1 VRSRTPRLAVVA
13 GLSVALLAGACSASG
28 GSADTVTSRVTVRP
42 STGSVSSAPGSAG
55 VSSPASVDGNGKPA
69 AVSSVAGKP
78 PVSGATSGRPGTSK
92 PPGSAASSSAGKQST
107 STNAPGGT
115 GDYAHPQ
122 DGVALPDGFVPK
134 KLTAGQKPPQFIVVS
149 FDGVGWN
156 EKWQYWF
163 DIAKKVP
170 FRFTGFLSG
179 TYMLS
184 AQTRTQY
191 TGPGHKPGASDINW
205 NNPEDLPVEIN
216 DLNRAVDSGIE
227 IGTHFNG
234 HFCGPGGGSTWS
246 QADWNTELDQF
257 FALIKNY
264 KTNNPGA
271 ALPDLKVTKD
281 DIKGERTPCLEG
293 KEEALFPALVKHGM
307 TYDSSFTKRGISW
320 PKKSQQNN
328 IWQIGMAEFPM
339 HGTITGNTE
348 LPPEKRV
355 QHMQITMDYNFYY
368 SQEQAGT
375 KGMPSPDQS
384 KIDSQQVVDTYN
396 DMYDA
401 TFNGNRA
408 PLILGNHFN
417 QWNNNAY
424 SDAIGKFVLETCG
437 KPDTQCVPFRDLIAW
452 MQVQDPARLAQ
463 LQAQKPEMGKTAGN

>member
-1 VRSRTPRLAVVA
+1 MGS
-13 GLSVALLAGACSASG
+13 SG
-28 GSADTVTSRVTVRP
+28 PGSSTAP
-42 STGSVSSAPGSAG
+42 TGS
-55 VSSPASVDGNGKPA
+55 GK
-69 AVSSVAGKP
+69 
-78 PVSGATSGRPGTSK
+78 
-92 PPGSAASSSAGKQST
+92 
-107 STNAPGGT
+107 
-115 GDYAHPQ
+115 GDYANPQ
-122 DGVALPDGFVPK
+122 DGVKLPDGFTPHK
-134 KLTAGQKPPQFIVVS
+134 MKAGEHPPQFIVVS

-184 AQTRTQY
+184 EGTKTHY
-191 TGPGHKPGASDINW
+191 TGPGKHPGSSDINW
-205 NNPEDLPVEIN
+205 NLPEDLPVEIN
-216 DLNRAVDSGIE
+216 DLNQAVDAGME

-234 HFCGPGGGSTWS
+234 HFCGPGGGSTWNT
-246 QADWNTELDQF
+246 ADWNTELDQF

-264 KTNNPGA
+264 RANNPGTD
-271 ALPDLKVTKD
+271 LPELKVTSG

-293 KEEALFPALVKHGM
+293 HEQDLFPALVKHGIQ
-307 TYDSSFTKRGISW
+307 YDSSFTKRGISW
-320 PKKSQQNN
+320 PKQSKQHK

-348 LPPEKRV
+348 LPPEERTN
-355 QHMQITMDYNFYY
+355 HFQITMDYNFYY
-368 SQEQAGT
+368 SQEKAGT
-375 KGMPSPDQS
+375 GGLPSAAQS

-396 DMYDA
+396 DMYNA
-401 TFNGNRA
+401 TVNGNRA
-408 PLILGNHFN
+408 PLMLGNHFN

-424 SDAIGKFVLETCG
+424 SDAIGKFVLQTCG

-463 LQAQKPEMGKTAGN
+463 LQAQAPEEGSGAGN